1 LCSIDSF
8 VTGWNIN
15 FWVIICY
22 HFFQF
27 DFVSYRDAINYLGSK
42 TRILELCNQIGGRI
56 VICPDWNGNVMTSTC
71 NGIDGN
77 SFGLINVNAIDAG
90 KTDWFYNSYGGEDQL
105 IFFPESG
112 VFVIDS
118 MPQHPVVRMRR
129 SVRLNTVHGNH
140 AEFDLIRTVRLLER
154 YEIFETFGNAAA
166 ISLDQMDVS
175 FVGFETA
182 NSIVNSAVR
191 SPSWSYPVSVQIR
204 GMFNSGQSA
213 VAIIP
218 FQSAEEPES
227 ELPIDTNF
235 FGFSPHGR
243 LRFLPS
249 TALLRTDGKYRC
261 QVTVPRERAKPFL
274 GALDFREGMLTLVTF
289 DMLELPYWD
298 ESEQKVRVYNHGPA
312 FPGETDFAQFY
323 EFNIFSQIYE
333 LPHGETRTFHQYT
346 LHINADNR
354 TLTYLVH
361 EVFGVEYEQV
371 YEKMMK

>member
-1 LCSIDSF
+1 M
-8 VTGWNIN
+8 
-15 FWVIICY
+15 
-22 HFFQF
+22 
-27 DFVSYRDAINYLGSK
+27 SYRDAVNYLGSK

-71 NGIDGN
+71 DGIDGN

-112 VFVIDS
+112 MFVIDS

-129 SVRLNTVHGNH
+129 SVKLNTVHGNH

-154 YEIFETFGNAAA
+154 YEVHETFGNAAA

-175 FVGFETA
+175 FVGFVTA

-191 SPSWSYPVSVQIR
+191 SPSWAHPISIQIR
-204 GMFNSGQSA
+204 GMFNSGQST
-213 VAIIP
+213 VAIVP
-218 FQSAEEPES
+218 FQPAEEPES
-227 ELPIDTNF
+227 EASIGTDF
-235 FGFSPHGR
+235 FGSSPHGR

-249 TALLRTDGKYRC
+249 AVLLRADGKYRC
-261 QVTVPRERAKPFL
+261 QVTVPRKRAKPFL
-274 GALDFREGMLTLVTF
+274 GTLDFREGTLTLVTF
-289 DMLELPYWD
+289 DMLELPYSD
-298 ESEQKVRVYNHGPA
+298 ELEQEVRAYNHGPT
-312 FPGETDFAQFY
+312 FLGETEFAPFY
-323 EFNIFSQIYE
+323 EFNIFSLISE

-346 LHINADNR
+346 LHINADNQ
-354 TLTYLVH
+354 TLTYLVQ
-361 EVFGVEYEQV
+361 EVLGVEYEQV